1 MGCKPRESTSFDE
14 TVDEH
19 VTVVDELDNVIAEP
33 TSADAVGLLFVV
45 RRLDLFIENVNVDGT
60 DDDVSWVFVWTMK
73 SFVRDNDVETN
84 EVGVENELDESDG
97 RTDEIVDILFEF
109 EVFVLLLLL
118 LFDVYSQPDS
128 VLNWLKWPKRRASQ

>member
-60 DDDVSWVFVWTMK
+60 DDDVS
-73 SFVRDNDVETN
+73 
-84 EVGVENELDESDG
+84 
-97 RTDEIVDILFEF
+97 
-109 EVFVLLLLL
+109 
-118 LFDVYSQPDS
+118 
-128 VLNWLKWPKRRASQ
+128 